1 MGDVLYRLTELE
13 RRMANMLRVGT
24 VATLDES
31 AAKVTIAIGEI
42 TTKPLPWLTRRAGE
56 DRDWWAPEPGE
67 QVMVLSPGGDLGQ
80 GVVLPAIYQNNYPA
94 PANVKHKRRVEF
106 ADGGFFEYDR
116 QAGKMTINVVGDAQ
130 IDIGGKADVTAE
142 GKVTLIGKGTV
153 DIVGKDGGAVKGSVQ
168 GDCLCSFTG
177 APHPHISPTVKES
190 F

>member
-1 MGDVLYRLTELE
+1 VSDVLYRLTELE
-13 RRMANMLRVGT
+13 RRMANLLRVGT
-24 VATLDES
+24 VATLAEAS
-31 AAKVTIAIGEI
+31 ETVTVDIGNI
-42 TTKPLPWLTRRAGE
+42 TTRPLKWFTCRAGE

-80 GVVLPAIYQNNYPA
+80 GVVLPAIYQDSYPA

-106 ADGGFFEYDR
+106 KDGGFFEYDR
-116 QAGKMTINVVGDAQ
+116 QVGKMTINVVGDAQ
-130 IDIGGKADVTAE
+130 VDIGGKADVTAK

-153 DIVGKDGGAVKGSVQ
+153 DIIGKDGGSVKGSVQ